1 MNKSTIAIINDSEV
15 TAGSLPNNIISI
27 NAWDINWDDLSL
39 DENYIILGGHM
50 GSYDDQKFTYLQE
63 EKEWLK
69 YAINSNAKIL
79 GICLGSQL
87 IADAMGG
94 AAFLSKNIEF
104 GFKNLEFL
112 IDDSLFDDFKNTKVF
127 SWHRDTFNIPP
138 EATLIAKTEYPQ
150 IYSIKN
156 SLALQF
162 HPEIKLDLFEN
173 WYDSDLSKEELAN
186 YDVHS
191 ELNYLKRQLS
201 TTRKK
206 RCITFITNGFRL
218 RIENRLYIIK
228 QSFISF
234 KNIILI

>member
-15 TAGSLPNNIISI
+15 TAGSLPNSIISI

-39 DENYIILGGHM
+39 DDNYIILGGHM

-69 YAINSNAKIL
+69 YAINSDAKIL

-186 YDVHS
+186 YDVYS
-191 ELNYLKRQLS
+191 ELNYLKDNSQQLEK
-201 TTRKK
+201 TMHNFYNKW
-206 RCITFITNGFRL
+206 IA
-218 RIENRLYIIK
+218 
-228 QSFISF
+228 F
-234 KNIILI
+234 KN

>member
-39 DENYIILGGHM
+39 DDNYIILGGHM

-191 ELNYLKRQLS
+191 ELIYLKDNSQQLEK
-201 TTRKK
+201 TMHNFYNKW
-206 RCITFITNGFRL
+206 IA
-218 RIENRLYIIK
+218 
-228 QSFISF
+228 F
-234 KNIILI
+234 KN

>member
-1 MNKSTIAIINDSEV
+1 MNNKTIAIINDSDV
-15 TAGSLPNNIISI
+15 TTGSLPNNIKSI

-39 DENYIILGGHM
+39 EDNYIILGGHM
-50 GSYDDQKFTYLQE
+50 GSYDDQKFTYLQK
-63 EKEWLK
+63 EKQWLK
-69 YAINSNAKIL
+69 NAINANTKIL

-162 HPEIKLDLFEN
+162 HPEIELTLFES
-173 WYDSDLSKEELAN
+173 WYDTDLSKLELKN
-186 YDVHS
+186 YEVQS
-191 ELNYLKRQLS
+191 ELNYLKDNFQQLEKS
-201 TTRKK
+201 MYNFYNKW
-206 RCITFITNGFRL
+206 ITL
-218 RIENRLYIIK
+218 K
-228 QSFISF
+228 H
-234 KNIILI
+234 

>member
-39 DENYIILGGHM
+39 DDNYIILGGHM

-186 YDVHS
+186 YDVGS
-191 ELNYLKRQLS
+191 ELNYLKENSQQLEK
-201 TTRKK
+201 TMHNFYNKW
-206 RCITFITNGFRL
+206 
-218 RIENRLYIIK
+218 
-228 QSFISF
+228 ISF
-234 KNIILI
+234 KN

>member
-39 DENYIILGGHM
+39 DDNYIILGGHM

-173 WYDSDLSKEELAN
+173 WYDSDLSKEELVN
-186 YDVHS
+186 YDVNS
-191 ELNYLKRQLS
+191 ELNYLKNNSHHLEK
-201 TTRKK
+201 TM
-206 RCITFITNGFRL
+206 
-218 RIENRLYIIK
+218 
-228 QSFISF
+228 QSFYNKWIAF
-234 KNIILI
+234 KH

>member
-1 MNKSTIAIINDSEV
+1 MNKKTIAIINDSEV
-15 TAGSLPNNIISI
+15 TTGSLPNNIISI

-39 DENYIILGGHM
+39 DDNYIILGGHM

-104 GFKNLEFL
+104 GFKDLEFL
-112 IDDSLFDDFKNTKVF
+112 IDDSLFDDFKDTKVF

-186 YDVHS
+186 YDVRS
-191 ELNYLKRQLS
+191 ELNYLKDNSQQLEK
-201 TTRKK
+201 TMHNFYNKW
-206 RCITFITNGFRL
+206 IA
-218 RIENRLYIIK
+218 
-228 QSFISF
+228 F
-234 KNIILI
+234 KN

>member
-1 MNKSTIAIINDSEV
+1 MNKTIAIVNDPDV
-15 TAGSLPNNIISI
+15 TLGTLPSSIITI
-27 NAWDINWDDLSL
+27 NAWEADWKKFNLND
-39 DENYIILGGHM
+39 NYIILGGHM
-50 GSYDDQKFTYLQE
+50 GSYDDQKFTYLQK

-112 IDDSLFDDFKNTKVF
+112 INDSLFDDFKNTKVF

-173 WYDSDLSKEELAN
+173 WYDSDLSKEELVN

-191 ELNYLKRQLS
+191 ELNYLKNNSQHLEK
-201 TTRKK
+201 TMH
-206 RCITFITNGFRL
+206 
-218 RIENRLYIIK
+218 
-228 QSFISF
+228 SFYNKWIAF
-234 KNIILI
+234 KH

>member
-15 TAGSLPNNIISI
+15 TAGSLPNSIISI

-39 DENYIILGGHM
+39 DDNYIILGGHM

-69 YAINSNAKIL
+69 YAINSDAKIL

-94 AAFLSKNIEF
+94 AAFLSTNIEF

-186 YDVHS
+186 YDVYS
-191 ELNYLKRQLS
+191 ELNYLKDNSQQLEK
-201 TTRKK
+201 TMHNFYNKW
-206 RCITFITNGFRL
+206 IA
-218 RIENRLYIIK
+218 
-228 QSFISF
+228 F
-234 KNIILI
+234 KN

>member
-39 DENYIILGGHM
+39 DDNYIILGGHM

-150 IYSIKN
+150 IYRIKN

-162 HPEIKLDLFEN
+162 HPEIKLELFEN
-173 WYDSDLSKEELAN
+173 WYDSDLSKKELAN

-191 ELNYLKRQLS
+191 ELNYLKNNSQQL
-201 TTRKK
+201 KK
-206 RCITFITNGFRL
+206 TMHNFYNKWIA
-218 RIENRLYIIK
+218 
-228 QSFISF
+228 F
-234 KNIILI
+234 KH

>member
-1 MNKSTIAIINDSEV
+1 MNNKTIAIINDSEV
-15 TAGSLPNNIISI
+15 TTGSLPDNIISI

-39 DENYIILGGHM
+39 DDNYIILGGHM

-63 EKEWLK
+63 EKQWLK
-69 YAINSNAKIL
+69 YAINANSKIL

-94 AAFLSKNIEF
+94 SAFLSKNIEF

-127 SWHRDTFNIPP
+127 SWHRDTFNIPL

-150 IYSIKN
+150 IFSIKN

-191 ELNYLKRQLS
+191 ELNYLKDNFQQLEKS
-201 TTRKK
+201 MHNFYNKW
-206 RCITFITNGFRL
+206 IAFNH
-218 RIENRLYIIK
+218 
-228 QSFISF
+228 
-234 KNIILI
+234 

>member
-27 NAWDINWDDLSL
+27 NAWNINWDDLSL
-39 DENYIILGGHM
+39 DDNYIILGGHM

-186 YDVHS
+186 YDVLS
-191 ELNYLKRQLS
+191 EFNYLKDNSQQLEK
-201 TTRKK
+201 TMHNFYNKW
-206 RCITFITNGFRL
+206 IA
-218 RIENRLYIIK
+218 
-228 QSFISF
+228 F
-234 KNIILI
+234 KN

>member
-15 TAGSLPNNIISI
+15 TAGSLPNNITSI
-27 NAWDINWDDLSL
+27 NAWDINWENLSL
-39 DENYIILGGHM
+39 DDNYIILGGHM

-191 ELNYLKRQLS
+191 ELNYLKDNYQQLEK
-201 TTRKK
+201 TMHNFYNKW
-206 RCITFITNGFRL
+206 
-218 RIENRLYIIK
+218 
-228 QSFISF
+228 ISF
-234 KNIILI
+234 KN

>member
-27 NAWDINWDDLSL
+27 NAWDINWDELSL
-39 DENYIILGGHM
+39 DDNYIILGGHM

-186 YDVHS
+186 YDVRS
-191 ELNYLKRQLS
+191 ELNYLKENSQQLEK
-201 TTRKK
+201 TMHNFYNKW
-206 RCITFITNGFRL
+206 
-218 RIENRLYIIK
+218 
-228 QSFISF
+228 ISF
-234 KNIILI
+234 KN

>member
-1 MNKSTIAIINDSEV
+1 MNKSTIAIINDSQV

-39 DENYIILGGHM
+39 DDNYIILGGHM

-104 GFKNLEFL
+104 GFKDLEFL
-112 IDDSLFDDFKNTKVF
+112 IDDSLFDDFKDTKVF

-186 YDVHS
+186 YDVGS
-191 ELNYLKRQLS
+191 ELNYLKENSQQLEK
-201 TTRKK
+201 TMHNFYNKW
-206 RCITFITNGFRL
+206 
-218 RIENRLYIIK
+218 
-228 QSFISF
+228 ISF
-234 KNIILI
+234 KN

>member
-1 MNKSTIAIINDSEV
+1 MNKKTIAIINDSEV
-15 TAGSLPNNIISI
+15 TTGSLPNNIISI

-39 DENYIILGGHM
+39 DDNYIILGGHM

-186 YDVHS
+186 YDVGS
-191 ELNYLKRQLS
+191 ELNYLKENSQQLEK
-201 TTRKK
+201 TMHNFYNKW
-206 RCITFITNGFRL
+206 
-218 RIENRLYIIK
+218 
-228 QSFISF
+228 ISF
-234 KNIILI
+234 KN

>member
-39 DENYIILGGHM
+39 DDNFIILGGHM
-50 GSYDDQKFTYLQE
+50 GAYDDQKFTYLQE
-63 EKEWLK
+63 EKQWLK
-69 YAINSNAKIL
+69 YAINENSKIL

-94 AAFLSKNIEF
+94 SAFLSKNIEF

-112 IDDSLFDDFKNTKVF
+112 IDDSLFEDFKNTKVF

-150 IYSIKN
+150 IFSIKN

-191 ELNYLKRQLS
+191 ELNYLKDNFQQLEKS
-201 TTRKK
+201 MHNFYNKW
-206 RCITFITNGFRL
+206 IAFNH
-218 RIENRLYIIK
+218 
-228 QSFISF
+228 
-234 KNIILI
+234 

>member
-39 DENYIILGGHM
+39 DDNFIILGGHM
-50 GSYDDQKFTYLQE
+50 GAYDDQKFTYLQE
-63 EKEWLK
+63 EKQWLK
-69 YAINSNAKIL
+69 YAINANSKIL

-94 AAFLSKNIEF
+94 SAFLSKNIEF

-112 IDDSLFDDFKNTKVF
+112 IDDSLFEDFKNTKVF

-150 IYSIKN
+150 IFSIKN

-191 ELNYLKRQLS
+191 ELNYLKDNFQQLEKS
-201 TTRKK
+201 MHNFYNKW
-206 RCITFITNGFRL
+206 IAFNH
-218 RIENRLYIIK
+218 
-228 QSFISF
+228 
-234 KNIILI
+234 